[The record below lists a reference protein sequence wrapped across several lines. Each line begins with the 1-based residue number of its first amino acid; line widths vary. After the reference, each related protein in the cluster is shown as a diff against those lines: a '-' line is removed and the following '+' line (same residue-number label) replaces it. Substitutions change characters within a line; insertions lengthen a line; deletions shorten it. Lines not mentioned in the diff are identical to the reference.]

1 MWFAEVC
8 GGFDGGS
15 RKLGGSFDWMV
26 SREPFNIGS
35 LRAVITV
42 LYQAKGKLR
51 LKQIYVEYRVM

>member
-1 MWFAEVC
+1 MRRFAEDLIV
-8 GGFDGGS
+8 GEGS
-15 RKLGGSFDWMV
+15 WVEVLDWMV

-35 LRAVITV
+35 LRAAITV